1 MKLTCN
7 DNIFLERKNTMAN
20 NSNGTVD
27 ILDDLLSGRKTV
39 EQVRAEL
46 EGAQLYLRVG
56 KNYKALKF
64 AGFARITVDGNDI
77 AVNTYDAGDKI
88 DNHGAKVTAKPRA
101 AKATGAKRK

>member
-1 MKLTCN
+1 
-7 DNIFLERKNTMAN
+7 MAN

-39 EQVRAEL
+39 DQVKAEL

-64 AGFARITVDGNDI
+64 AGFARIEINGEAI

-88 DNHGAKVTAKPRA
+88 DNHGVKVDPKSRTPKTSG
-101 AKATGAKRK
+101 TGKGRK

>member
-1 MKLTCN
+1 
-7 DNIFLERKNTMAN
+7 MAN
-20 NSNGTVD
+20 NSNNGTVD

-39 EQVRAEL
+39 DQVKSEL

-88 DNHGAKVTAKPRA
+88 DNRGAKVTAKPRTP
-101 AKATGAKRK
+101 KITPKRK

>member
-1 MKLTCN
+1 
-7 DNIFLERKNTMAN
+7 MAN
-20 NSNGTVD
+20 NSNNGAGTVD

-64 AGFARITVDGNDI
+64 AGFARITVDGKDI
-77 AVNTYDAGDKI
+77 AVNTYDAGEKI
-88 DNHGAKVTAKPRA
+88 DNHGVKVAPKPRA
-101 AKATGAKRK
+101 QKATPKRK